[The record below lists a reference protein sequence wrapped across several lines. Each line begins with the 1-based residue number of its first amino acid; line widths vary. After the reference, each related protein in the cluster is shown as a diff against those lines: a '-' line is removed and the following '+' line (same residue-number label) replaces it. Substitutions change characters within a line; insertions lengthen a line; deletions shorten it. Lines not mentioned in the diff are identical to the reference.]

1 MTKVDREPFI
11 PVDETGDTIP
21 EGVITESD
29 IYVVARRSWRK
40 YPLLVENGVGSNEW
54 IQNLER
60 IREKTKNITSDG
72 GKQQG

>member
-29 IYVVARRSWRK
+29 IYVVARRSWQRH
-40 YPLLVENGVGSNEW
+40 PLLVENGVGSNGW
-54 IQNLER
+54 
-60 IREKTKNITSDG
+60 
-72 GKQQG
+72 KQIYQKLPLYTVTWHNK

>member
-1 MTKVDREPFI
+1 MTKIDREPFI
-11 PVDETGDTIP
+11 PVDETGETIP

-40 YPLLVENGVGSNEW
+40 YPLLVENGVGSNGW
-54 IQNLER
+54 KQNLEK
-60 IREKTKNITSDG
+60 IREKTKNTTFDG